1 MTPVLN
7 GWVLGAYTAMLGRL
21 SAATAA
27 LEATEVPNIPTD
39 SDSESEHSSYTE
51 KYVKKKNTPPPS
63 IQIQTKVSSRRE
75 RVVRVVPKKGRR
87 KELKESGATDSRA
100 TD

>member
-27 LEATEVPNIPTD
+27 LEATEVPNIPSD

-51 KYVKKKNTPPPS
+51 KYV
-63 IQIQTKVSSRRE
+63 
-75 RVVRVVPKKGRR
+75 
-87 KELKESGATDSRA
+87 ELIEFNKIEFSQAMIIYFVFLKDHFI
-100 TD
+100 

>member
-1 MTPVLN
+1 LININRLSNIFLLTVNFQEGAVTPVLN

-27 LEATEVPNIPTD
+27 LEATEVPNIPSD

-51 KYVKKKNTPPPS
+51 QYVKFIK
-63 IQIQTKVSSRRE
+63 
-75 RVVRVVPKKGRR
+75 
-87 KELKESGATDSRA
+87 L
-100 TD
+100 

>member
-27 LEATEVPNIPTD
+27 LEATEVPNIPSD

-51 KYVKKKNTPPPS
+51 KYVEFSTSSHNYNTLPFLKTVFFKKDN
-63 IQIQTKVSSRRE
+63 
-75 RVVRVVPKKGRR
+75 
-87 KELKESGATDSRA
+87 LKFIKFTIDIKITTLITFTRLL
-100 TD
+100 

>member
-27 LEATEVPNIPTD
+27 LEATEVLNIPSD

-51 KYVKKKNTPPPS
+51 KYVEF
-63 IQIQTKVSSRRE
+63 VHLF
-75 RVVRVVPKKGRR
+75 
-87 KELKESGATDSRA
+87 ELQHV
-100 TD
+100 

>member
-7 GWVLGAYTAMLGRL
+7 SWVLGAYTAMLGRL

-27 LEATEVPNIPTD
+27 LKATEDRNIASE

-51 KYVKKKNTPPPS
+51 KYVGCSFNKRRSFDSITIHSGSKGKKHAKSN
-63 IQIQTKVSSRRE
+63 
-75 RVVRVVPKKGRR
+75 
-87 KELKESGATDSRA
+87 
-100 TD
+100 

>member
-1 MTPVLN
+1 MQIFGKHFSTIDVQEGTVTPVLN

-27 LEATEVPNIPTD
+27 LEATEASNVASE

-51 KYVKKKNTPPPS
+51 KYVEYSFK
-63 IQIQTKVSSRRE
+63 
-75 RVVRVVPKKGRR
+75 
-87 KELKESGATDSRA
+87 
-100 TD
+100 

>member
-1 MTPVLN
+1 MDFVVGIINILSFNIQEGTVTPVLN

-27 LEATEVPNIPTD
+27 LEATEVPNIPSD

-51 KYVKKKNTPPPS
+51 KYV
-63 IQIQTKVSSRRE
+63 
-75 RVVRVVPKKGRR
+75 
-87 KELKESGATDSRA
+87 ELIEFNIIKP
-100 TD
+100 

>member
-27 LEATEVPNIPTD
+27 LEATEVLNIPSD

-51 KYVKKKNTPPPS
+51 KYVEFIHFYLNYNICNTMIILRFFLKNYFPS
-63 IQIQTKVSSRRE
+63 EKLYSLENPLLWRE
-75 RVVRVVPKKGRR
+75 
-87 KELKESGATDSRA
+87 L
-100 TD
+100 

>member
-27 LEATEVPNIPTD
+27 LEATEVPNIPSD

-51 KYVKKKNTPPPS
+51 KYV
-63 IQIQTKVSSRRE
+63 E
-75 RVVRVVPKKGRR
+75 
-87 KELKESGATDSRA
+87 
-100 TD
+100 

>member
-27 LEATEVPNIPTD
+27 LEATEVPNIPSD

-51 KYVKKKNTPPPS
+51 KYVEFSIKSHNYNTSPFIKIIYS
-63 IQIQTKVSSRRE
+63 K
-75 RVVRVVPKKGRR
+75 
-87 KELKESGATDSRA
+87 TDS
-100 TD
+100 TSKFIKFIMDIKITL

>member
-21 SAATAA
+21 TAATAA
-27 LEATEVPNIPTD
+27 LEATEVLNIPSD

-51 KYVKKKNTPPPS
+51 KYIEFVNLFKLQHT
-63 IQIQTKVSSRRE
+63 
-75 RVVRVVPKKGRR
+75 
-87 KELKESGATDSRA
+87 L
-100 TD
+100 

>member
-27 LEATEVPNIPTD
+27 LEATEIPNIPSD

-51 KYVKKKNTPPPS
+51 KYIGLVEFDIAKCYDYISLFLIIFLEKNST
-63 IQIQTKVSSRRE
+63 SS
-75 RVVRVVPKKGRR
+75 
-87 KELKESGATDSRA
+87 S
-100 TD
+100 

>member
-27 LEATEVPNIPTD
+27 LEATEVLNIPSD

-51 KYVKKKNTPPPS
+51 KYVEFIYFNYDICFNTMITPRFFFKNYFPS
-63 IQIQTKVSSRRE
+63 EKSIC
-75 RVVRVVPKKGRR
+75 
-87 KELKESGATDSRA
+87 
-100 TD
+100 

>member
-1 MTPVLN
+1 MDPLLYSVNFQEGTVTPVLN

-27 LEATEVPNIPTD
+27 LEATEVPNIPSD

-51 KYVKKKNTPPPS
+51 QYEKFINLNTRELNTNLPNDYV
-63 IQIQTKVSSRRE
+63 
-75 RVVRVVPKKGRR
+75 
-87 KELKESGATDSRA
+87 
-100 TD
+100 